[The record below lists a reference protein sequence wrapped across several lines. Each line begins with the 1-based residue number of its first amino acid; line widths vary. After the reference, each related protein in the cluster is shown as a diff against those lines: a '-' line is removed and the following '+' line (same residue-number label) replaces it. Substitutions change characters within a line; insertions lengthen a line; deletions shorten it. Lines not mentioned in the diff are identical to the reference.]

1 VSIQQLNTSCSMLRI
16 KEEAHHLKQTMKVLL
31 QVRVR
36 LDAVRVTLTRD
47 MQTLIDV
54 DSGFEELGPSISE
67 AAPTSTRRIC
77 NLADA
82 PQLLEDSHTF
92 DAGSCQ
98 IVIKGGSAA

>member
-1 VSIQQLNTSCSMLRI
+1 MLRI